1 MNGRNNMKRK
11 FRIIVLGVICVVLLG
26 AVALVC
32 SRPGQRA
39 GQDKQEYTGD
49 MQYEKA
55 DKQTE
60 ESKETTEVPDVSG
73 DKGQE
78 PGSGNVT
85 KQPDINSDIAEEDD
99 NYQEEKENKEDQE
112 MEEVVLPFVPF

>member
-1 MNGRNNMKRK
+1 MKRK
-11 FRIIVLGVICVVLLG
+11 YGMIVLGVICVVLLG
-26 AVALVC
+26 AVALFC
-32 SRPGQRA
+32 SRPEQRA

-49 MQYEKA
+49 MQDEKA

-60 ESKETTEVPDVSG
+60 ESEDTPEVSDVLG

-78 PGSGNVT
+78 PSSEDVT
-85 KQPDINSDIAEEDD
+85 KQQDINSDITEEDD

-112 MEEVVLPFVPF
+112 MEEVVMPFVPF